1 MHLAAYIVSV
11 LLSDCLNYCLH
22 PPIYP
27 RDSDCPLVGVLLFF
41 FFFPLSFSIT
51 SNCQPVSLFVSV
63 LLCVCPS
70 LRLSFWPPPPDCL
83 LVSLLR
89 SAELT
94 VRRTQTCV
102 SLCTSINPV
111 WLFLK
116 DWASMTLKFTTV
128 STREAPYVSPQHTLL
143 LVHTNTGAV

>member
-1 MHLAAYIVSV
+1 MHLADYIVSV

-41 FFFPLSFSIT
+41 FFSPCLSPSPLTVNLSRFLFLFS
-51 SNCQPVSLFVSV
+51 CVSV
-63 LLCVCPS
+63 
-70 LRLSFWPPPPDCL
+70 RPPDCL

-102 SLCTSINPV
+102 SLCTSINPA
-111 WLFLK
+111 WLFSK